1 MNMEINE
8 LFNYREHHDFCM
20 KYLRSFE
27 FTIFN
32 YKMNGFALKL
42 SLLKS
47 ALTNK
52 WVRAWTTWV
61 QPAAFP
67 SVPRKKLPLQ
77 GNFWPAWHDGDRNI
91 HLDNHY
97 RVADEL

>member
-52 WVRAWTTWV
+52 
-61 QPAAFP
+61 
-67 SVPRKKLPLQ
+67 
-77 GNFWPAWHDGDRNI
+77 
-91 HLDNHY
+91 
-97 RVADEL
+97 